1 MTGRRLGDL
10 SRRILSLHYVSDS
23 FRAGLREF
31 FEIPDLNASLLDA
44 TARGREF
51 SLRAPMKRFGQPEE
65 LVGAT
70 VFLASDSAS
79 YVNTLIID
87 GGFLAGGM
95 NQ

>member
-1 MTGRRLGDL
+1 MGDL
-10 SRRILSLHYVSDS
+10 SRRILSLHCVSDN
-23 FRAGLREF
+23 FRAGPSGIV
-31 FEIPDLNASLLDA
+31 EIPDLNASLLDA

-51 SLRAPMKRFGQPEE
+51 SLRAPMKRFGQLEE

-87 GGFLAGGM
+87 GGFLAGGV